1 MAASA
6 TLMMAA
12 LCMLALCSIGSQVII
27 AHASST
33 DKQDAAAGAAL
44 RELVENVVAEEL
56 GLSGG
61 GGGDLGNVGD
71 ACPAACQNCLIL
83 CAIKCVLKPSPV
95 ACYAD
100 CIIKDACFP

>member
-1 MAASA
+1 M
-6 TLMMAA
+6 
-12 LCMLALCSIGSQVII
+12 I

-33 DKQDAAAGAAL
+33 AKHDAAAGALL
-44 RELVENVVAEEL
+44 RELVRNVVAEEL

-61 GGGDLGNVGD
+61 GAGGAGGRGNVGG

-83 CAIKCVLKPSPV
+83 CAIKCVLKPTPV

-100 CIIKDACFP
+100 CISKDACFNAGEVTESWDMSLHEFYPV

>member
-6 TLMMAA
+6 ALKMAA
-12 LCMLALCSIGSQVII
+12 LCVLAMI

-33 DKQDAAAGAAL
+33 AKQDAAAGALL
-44 RELVENVVAEEL
+44 RELVRNVVAEEL

-61 GGGDLGNVGD
+61 GAGGRGNVGD
-71 ACPAACQNCLIL
+71 ACPAACQKCLIP
-83 CAIKCVLKPSPV
+83 CAIKCVLKPTPV

-100 CIIKDACFP
+100 CISKDACFNAGWGEG